1 MQLFHH
7 LSEERRLLLQDW
19 GKIYWFLA
27 LDSRAN
33 TVSRYRVRF
42 DAMFPITAGEP
53 GVSSKRCVSVKLPRS
68 NSVNIVLH
76 LLFLVYLEEFVDDLE
91 HLRHFFLYSMWLLSL
106 SAQIKIEKAIT
117 LACFAKGGYLVGV
130 ILQDL

>member
-33 TVSRYRVRF
+33 TVSRYLKYS
-42 DAMFPITAGEP
+42 
-53 GVSSKRCVSVKLPRS
+53 GVLSSVIL
-68 NSVNIVLH
+68 
-76 LLFLVYLEEFVDDLE
+76 
-91 HLRHFFLYSMWLLSL
+91 LLS
-106 SAQIKIEKAIT
+106 
-117 LACFAKGGYLVGV
+117 VGT
-130 ILQDL
+130 